1 MEVMNLNLKDTNI
14 DMVLK
19 SGVAIIAILI
29 ISKIIININ
38 TKYNKKDKSIYIIN
52 RIVKIIRMLFIGFT
66 ILYFYKDNINN
77 VFAVV
82 GITSATIALALKD
95 VLLNLFSGFYIKSN
109 KPFKIEDRIEIDDT
123 KGDVISL
130 NLCSF
135 NLLEVG
141 ENEQSTGIIIE
152 IPNSFIFSKKVKNY
166 TKAIKYI
173 WDEIYVKV
181 DLNVDLPKCKSL
193 LYSIVNKNEIIK
205 SIPKKMESQLKNA
218 MKDYRI
224 YYNHLEPIIYTN
236 VLNDYIVLS
245 IRFLIHPKNK
255 RFVES
260 QIWNQII
267 VEYKK
272 ENIRLRG

>member
-1 MEVMNLNLKDTNI
+1 MNLNLKNTNI
-14 DMVLK
+14 EIILK
-19 SGVAIIAILI
+19 SSLVIIAILI
-29 ISKIIININ
+29 ISRIIININ
-38 TKYNKKDKSIYIIN
+38 TKYNKKDKSIYIVN
-52 RIVKIIRMLFIGFT
+52 QSVKIIRMLLIGLT

-82 GITSATIALALKD
+82 GITSASIALSLKD

-109 KPFKIEDRIEIDDT
+109 KPFKVEDRIEIDDT

-141 ENEQSTGIIIE
+141 ENDQSTGIIVE

-166 TKAIKYI
+166 TKAIKYV
-173 WDEIYVKV
+173 WSEIYVKI
-181 DLNVDLPKCKSL
+181 DLDNDLPKCKSI
-193 LYSIVNKNEIIK
+193 LYSIVNKNEIVK

-224 YYNHLEPIIYTN
+224 YYNHLEPIIYTS
-236 VLNDYIVLS
+236 VINDYIVLS

-267 VEYKK
+267 VEFKK
-272 ENIRLRG
+272 ENIKLRG